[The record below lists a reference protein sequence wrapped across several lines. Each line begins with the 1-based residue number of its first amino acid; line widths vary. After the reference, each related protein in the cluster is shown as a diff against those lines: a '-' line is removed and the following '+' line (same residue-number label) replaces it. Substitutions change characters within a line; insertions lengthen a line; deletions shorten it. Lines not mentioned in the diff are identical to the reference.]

1 MDDPCE
7 CGVRD
12 PERESNKQPESPP
25 AARCSRSER
34 TVFRSQ
40 LAAGGCKAKAVFGGA
55 GA

>member
-7 CGVRD
+7 CGVQD
-12 PERESNKQPESPP
+12 PERESNKQPGERP
-25 AARCSRSER
+25 AASCSRSER